1 MKDRKYIEENRDLFD
16 NMEPS
21 VGHMER
27 FEALLKQQAKEE
39 KPQRRASKIRL
50 FGIIS
55 AAASIIIL
63 VAVAIK
69 VSTPEKIE
77 TTPQENVV
85 ANDFESINEHYNRQM
100 QQQISNIMCKLSHID
115 QENQAL
121 LTEDLQKI
129 INENAG
135 FVKEMSKNEDKEQAI
150 YYLEK
155 HYEIN
160 IQVLEDI
167 NEKLGKY
174 TNC

>member
-1 MKDRKYIEENRDLFD
+1 MKHRKYIEQNRDLFD
-16 NMEPS
+16 DMEPLS
-21 VGHMER
+21 GHMER

-39 KPQRRASKIRL
+39 KPQQRTKKIRL
-50 FGIIS
+50 ISIIS
-55 AAASIIIL
+55 VAASIAIL

-69 VSTPEKIE
+69 VRTPEQIE
-77 TTPQENVV
+77 VTPQENVV
-85 ANDFESINEHYNRQM
+85 ANDFESVNERYNEQM
-100 QQQISNIMCKLSHID
+100 QAQISNIMCKLSHTD
-115 QENQAL
+115 QENQVM

-129 INENAG
+129 IDENAG

-150 YYLEK
+150 FYLEK
-155 HYEIN
+155 HYETN